1 MTPARTPRPTRST
14 RVVRAGRATRPSRTS
29 RTFTPGPPGEAQ
41 LPPGRPKEGTLDGLV
56 ASKEIVITCGPGG
69 VGKTTTAAATAAMAA
84 HHHGGRVLVLTIDP
98 ARRLADAL
106 GLSNGPNAAGNAAAT
121 DNTAT
126 DGAGRV
132 LGNTER
138 RIPDDVFRAATGT
151 SPRGE
156 LWAATLDT
164 KASWDDLVRRHA
176 PDSRTRE
183 KILANPL
190 YRNISGRFVQSHDYI
205 AMERL
210 YDLHAQGRYDLI
222 VVDTA
227 PTRNAIDF
235 LDAPARMADFFSSR
249 LLRWLTASYRSRMV
263 NIASRPFSVVAE
275 RILGT
280 QFLGD
285 IAEFFLLFQS
295 MYAGFVERA
304 EAVTRL
310 LSDRRTTFLVVS
322 TLEATPVREAEYFA
336 RALVARK
343 LPLGAIVLNKVLP
356 TYFRDRDAASLAEQ
370 LRDCADP
377 VAERLSGSLGADADL
392 TAGVLRE
399 VAESFSNFGVVAR
412 REAEQQA
419 ELATRPEVLATV
431 PYFDAEVVD
440 MAGLLR
446 LGNMMW
452 N

>member
-1 MTPARTPRPTRST
+1 MTRGVPSRSPRPGRQRRTDRGEG
-14 RVVRAGRATRPSRTS
+14 AGAVPDPDLADTS
-29 RTFTPGPPGEAQ
+29 P
-41 LPPGRPKEGTLDGLV
+41 PPGRPKEGTLDGLV
-56 ASKEIVITCGPGG
+56 ASKEIVIACGPGG

-84 HHHGGRVLVLTIDP
+84 YHHGGRVLVLTIDP

-106 GLSNGPNAAGNAAAT
+106 GLSSRDEGSTGRNGTRRGH
-121 DNTAT
+121 
-126 DGAGRV
+126 G

-138 RIPDDVFRAATGT
+138 RVPDELFRDATGT

-156 LWAATLDT
+156 LWAAMLDT
-164 KASWDDLVRRHA
+164 KESWDALVRRHA
-176 PDSRTRE
+176 PDPRTRD

-210 YDLHAQGRYDLI
+210 YDLHAQGKYDLI

-249 LLRWLTASYRSRMV
+249 LLRWLTASYRSRVV
-263 NIASRPFSVVAE
+263 NFASRPFYQVAD

-285 IAEFFLLFQS
+285 IAEFFILFQS
-295 MYAGFVERA
+295 MYSGFVERA

-322 TLEATPVREAEYFA
+322 TLEATPVREAEFFA
-336 RALVARK
+336 RALVSRK
-343 LPLGAIVLNKVLP
+343 LPLGAIILNKVLP
-356 TYFRDRDAASLAEQ
+356 TYFRDRDAAILAER
-370 LRDCADP
+370 LRDGAGT
-377 VAERLSGSLGADADL
+377 VAERLGGTLGTDPAL
-392 TAGVLRE
+392 TARVLGE
-399 VAESFSNFGVVAR
+399 VAESFLNFGVVAR

-431 PYFDAEVVD
+431 PFFDADIVD
-440 MAGLLR
+440 MEGLLR
-446 LGNMMW
+446 LGSMMW
-452 N
+452 S